1 MKIKEKKQVKAI
13 QDNKHLVNINKDDDY
28 KDKLLLSK
36 EREIFKDIYN
46 KRLDKIEELNN
57 EIDYNNLQYVAVNS
71 GKIYNFS
78 ELTDPITFLD
88 EIKKGKIS
96 LEEAK
101 TYQQNYLDYLN
112 IIRKGNKNPEQKNT
126 LANINVHFN
135 ARNNAIKFIED
146 YGSMILE
153 VIYSVSDIQDNF
165 EYILKKHSES
175 VDNPSIR
182 MYINRIENRIIFKI
196 KNGYYLE
203 LLTPETMKL
212 LGSTES
218 KITKDK
224 NGENVPHLE
233 VVELVLVHCSL
244 VNNDYQQDSRIL
256 FTFVPNK
263 SFGSLLEIS
272 PTNHVFLKTFNSEFQ
287 EVKVWFTDQTSKPLE
302 LEDKIN
308 ITLII
313 K

>member
-1 MKIKEKKQVKAI
+1 MDTIFMNSENSKTSEYHV
-13 QDNKHLVNINKDDDY
+13 LVLKLT
-28 KDKLLLSK
+28 DKLDLRRGQKTVALSNLS
-36 EREIFKDIYN
+36 IYYTCKN
-46 KRLDKIEELNN
+46 VKSSYINN
-57 EIDYNNLQYVAVNS
+57 
-71 GKIYNFS
+71 NF
-78 ELTDPITFLD
+78 
-88 EIKKGKIS
+88 KIS
-96 LEEAK
+96 APTWSEEFE
-101 TYQQNYLDYLN
+101 LPD
-112 IIRKGNKNPEQKNT
+112 
-126 LANINVHFN
+126 
-135 ARNNAIKFIED
+135 
-146 YGSMILE
+146 GS
-153 VIYSVSDIQDNF
+153 YSVTDIQDYF
-165 EYILKKHSES
+165 EYILKKHRES

-182 MYINRIENRIIFKI
+182 MYINRIENRITFKI

-224 NGENVPHLE
+224 NGE

-256 FTFVPNK
+256 YTFVPNK

-272 PTNHVFLKTFNSEFQ
+272 PTNKVFSKTFNSEFQ

>member
-1 MKIKEKKQVKAI
+1 MDTIFMNSENSKTSEYHV
-13 QDNKHLVNINKDDDY
+13 LVLKLT
-28 KDKLLLSK
+28 DKLDLRRGQTTVALSNLS
-36 EREIFKDIYN
+36 IYYTWKN
-46 KRLDKIEELNN
+46 VKTS
-57 EIDYNNLQYVAVNS
+57 YNNN
-71 GKIYNFS
+71 KF
-78 ELTDPITFLD
+78 
-88 EIKKGKIS
+88 KIS
-96 LEEAK
+96 APTWSEEFEL
-101 TYQQNYLDYLN
+101 QD
-112 IIRKGNKNPEQKNT
+112 
-126 LANINVHFN
+126 
-135 ARNNAIKFIED
+135 
-146 YGSMILE
+146 GS
-153 VIYSVSDIQDNF
+153 YSVSDIKDYF

-182 MYINRIENRIIFKI
+182 MYINRIENRTTFKI

-218 KITKDK
+218 KITKDI

-233 VVELVLVHCSL
+233 VVELVLVHCNL

-263 SFGSLLEIS
+263 SFRSSLEIS
-272 PTNHVFLKTFNSEFQ
+272 PTNQVFLKTLNSKFQ
-287 EVKVWFTDQTSKPLE
+287 EVKVWFTDQTSKPLQ
-302 LEDKIN
+302 LKDKIN

>member
-1 MKIKEKKQVKAI
+1 MDTIFINSENSKTSEYHV
-13 QDNKHLVNINKDDDY
+13 LVLKLT
-28 KDKLLLSK
+28 DKLDLRRGKKTVALSNLS
-36 EREIFKDIYN
+36 IYYMWKN
-46 KRLDKIEELNN
+46 VKSS
-57 EIDYNNLQYVAVNS
+57 YNNN
-71 GKIYNFS
+71 KF
-78 ELTDPITFLD
+78 
-88 EIKKGKIS
+88 KIS
-96 LEEAK
+96 APTSSEEFE
-101 TYQQNYLDYLN
+101 LPD
-112 IIRKGNKNPEQKNT
+112 
-126 LANINVHFN
+126 
-135 ARNNAIKFIED
+135 
-146 YGSMILE
+146 GS
-153 VIYSVSDIQDNF
+153 YSISDIQDYF

-182 MYINRIENRIIFKI
+182 MYINRIENRITFEI

-203 LLTPETMKL
+203 LLMSETMKL

-233 VVELVLVHCSL
+233 VVELVLVHCNL

-272 PTNHVFLKTFNSEFQ
+272 PTNQVFLKTFNSEFQ
-287 EVKVWFTDQTSKPLE
+287 EDQMSKPLE